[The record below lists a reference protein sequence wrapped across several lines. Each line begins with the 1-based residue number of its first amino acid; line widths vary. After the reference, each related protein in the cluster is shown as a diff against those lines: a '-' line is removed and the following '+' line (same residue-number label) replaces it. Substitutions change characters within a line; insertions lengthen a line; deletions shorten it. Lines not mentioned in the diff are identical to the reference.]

1 MIAPAKPLSPSTLT
15 GLPRTSLI
23 TLLSWAVL
31 LALLAGSWR
40 GADMRPLDL
49 VRDAG
54 NMATYAADFFP
65 PKFAQWPLYLTEMVV
80 TIQIAL
86 GYGAGGDLCGPAR
99 ADVLG
104 QYHASLGA
112 PTGAPLDGC
121 GARDQ

>member
-23 TLLSWAVL
+23 GLLSWAVL
-31 LALLAGSWR
+31 LALLAVSWR

-65 PKFAQWPLYLTEMVV
+65 PKFAQWPLYLTCLLY
-80 TIQIAL
+80 TSDA
-86 GYGAGGDLCGPAR
+86 
-99 ADVLG
+99 ADE
-104 QYHASLGA
+104 
-112 PTGAPLDGC
+112 
-121 GARDQ
+121 